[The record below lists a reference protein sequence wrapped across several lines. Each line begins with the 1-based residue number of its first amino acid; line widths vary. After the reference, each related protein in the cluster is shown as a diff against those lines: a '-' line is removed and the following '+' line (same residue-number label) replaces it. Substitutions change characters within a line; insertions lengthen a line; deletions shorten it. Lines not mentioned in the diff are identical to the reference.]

1 MPWPRISCAGEDF
14 NPSPM
19 AMSNQKVDGIKIKI
33 WRANVDPNFGTKY
46 LTGQALDDV

>member
-1 MPWPRISCAGEDF
+1 MPWLRISCAGEDF

-33 WRANVDPNFGTKY
+33 WRANVDPNFGTN
-46 LTGQALDDV
+46 LGHI